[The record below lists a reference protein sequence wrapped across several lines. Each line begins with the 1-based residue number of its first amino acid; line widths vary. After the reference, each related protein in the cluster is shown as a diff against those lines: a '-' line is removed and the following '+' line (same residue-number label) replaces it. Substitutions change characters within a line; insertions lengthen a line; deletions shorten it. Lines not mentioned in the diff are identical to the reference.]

1 MGCCCGTPTAS
12 TKANSYQA
20 PGNDRGVIENTQVQS
35 HQHHQHQPGLPTSP
49 NSTDFS
55 RQPPPNQPPPQLPGE
70 LNAAGNVSHTP
81 TPPTNSSVLFVALFD
96 YDARV
101 PEDLDFKK
109 NDLLEV
115 VNSEDPNWWLARH
128 TRTQK
133 EGFIPSNFVAIS
145 QSIDAQ
151 P

>member
-1 MGCCCGTPTAS
+1 MGCCGSTPTPQ
-12 TKANSYQA
+12 TKPPGNSYQQA
-20 PGNDRGVIENTQVQS
+20 SLASDSTLVNHGVNANDRSIGSGGPSFNYGTDGNS
-35 HQHHQHQPGLPTSP
+35 GHQPAPT
-49 NSTDFS
+49 
-55 RQPPPNQPPPQLPGE
+55 QPPPQLPDSE
-70 LNAAGNVSHTP
+70 L
-81 TPPTNSSVLFVALFD
+81 PPASSSVLFVALFD

-109 NDLLEV
+109 GDLLEV
-115 VNSEDPNWWLARH
+115 VNSEDPNWWLTRH
-128 TRTQK
+128 MRTQK